1 MGLCNDAV
9 GSANYIVLHH
19 RTNGQILIGND
30 MRGSCHGP
38 VLGTILACSWRD
50 WGMPWKFL
58 VCIVIPQAMW
68 KCFIVQSSGLLFNIY
83 TRLVKHWNAKYIMKI
98 FWNFY

>member
-50 WGMPWKFL
+50 
-58 VCIVIPQAMW
+58 
-68 KCFIVQSSGLLFNIY
+68 
-83 TRLVKHWNAKYIMKI
+83 
-98 FWNFY
+98 